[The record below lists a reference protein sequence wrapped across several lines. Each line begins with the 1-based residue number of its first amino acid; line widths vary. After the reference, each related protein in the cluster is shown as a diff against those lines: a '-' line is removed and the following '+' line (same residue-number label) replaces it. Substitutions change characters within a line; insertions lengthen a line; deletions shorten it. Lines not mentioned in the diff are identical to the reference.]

1 MLEGIPS
8 GRRVFVDSNI
18 FIYHFLD
25 LSDRCTV
32 FLERISAHQLR
43 GFTSTV
49 VMAEVLHKLMI
60 AEVAENYKLNRREV
74 NQFIKR
80 CPSVISELER
90 CEAAIQQIPEFN
102 IEILPLMSG
111 IDIESRNI
119 RHDHNLMTNDSINL
133 FLMKLAALEDIATND
148 SDFDR
153 IPWIRV
159 WKPH

>member
-1 MLEGIPS
+1 MLEDLPS

-25 LSDRCTV
+25 ISDQCTA
-32 FLERISAHQLR
+32 FLERIDSHEIC
-43 GFTSTV
+43 GFTSTI

-60 AEVAENYKLNRREV
+60 AEIAENYKMNRREV

-90 CEAAIQQIPEFN
+90 CEIAIRKISEFD
-102 IEILPLMSG
+102 IEILPIMSG
-111 IDIESRNI
+111 VILESRNL
-119 RHDHNLMTNDSINL
+119 RYEHKLMTNDSINL
-133 FLMKLAALEDIATND
+133 FLMKLTGLEDIASND

-153 IPWIRV
+153 VPWIKV
-159 WKPH
+159 WKPY

>member
-1 MLEGIPS
+1 MLEDLPS

-25 LSDRCTV
+25 ISDRCTA
-32 FLERISAHQLR
+32 FLERIDSHEIC
-43 GFTSTV
+43 GFTSTI

-60 AEVAENYKLNRREV
+60 AEIAENYKMNRREV

-90 CEAAIQQIPEFN
+90 CEIAVRKISEFD
-102 IEILPLMSG
+102 IEILPIMSG
-111 IDIESRNI
+111 VVLESRKL
-119 RHDHNLMTNDSINL
+119 RYEHKLMTNDSINL
-133 FLMKLAALEDIATND
+133 FLMKLTGLEDIASND

-153 IPWIRV
+153 VPWIKV
-159 WKPH
+159 WMPY

>member
-1 MLEGIPS
+1 MLGDLPS

-25 LSDRCTV
+25 ISDRCTA
-32 FLERISAHQLR
+32 FLERIDSHEIC
-43 GFTSTV
+43 GFTSTI

-60 AEVAENYKLNRREV
+60 AEIAENYKMNRREV

-90 CEAAIQQIPEFN
+90 CETAIRQISEFD
-102 IEILPLMSG
+102 IEILPIMSG
-111 IDIESRNI
+111 VVLESRNL
-119 RHDHNLMTNDSINL
+119 RYEHKLMTNDSINL
-133 FLMKLAALEDIATND
+133 FLMKLTGLEDIASND

-153 IPWIRV
+153 VPWIKV
-159 WKPH
+159 WKPY

>member
-1 MLEGIPS
+1 
-8 GRRVFVDSNI
+8 
-18 FIYHFLD
+18 
-25 LSDRCTV
+25 
-32 FLERISAHQLR
+32 
-43 GFTSTV
+43 
-49 VMAEVLHKLMI
+49 MI
-60 AEVAENYKLNRREV
+60 AEIAENYKMNRHEV

-90 CEAAIQQIPEFN
+90 CEAAIQQIPVFD

-111 IDIESRNI
+111 IVLESRNL
-119 RHDHNLMTNDSINL
+119 RHNHNLMTNDSINL
-133 FLMKLAALEDIATND
+133 LLMKLTALEDIATND

>member
-1 MLEGIPS
+1 MLEDLPS

-25 LSDRCTV
+25 ISDRCTT
-32 FLERISAHQLR
+32 FLERIDTHEIC
-43 GFTSTV
+43 GFTSTI
-49 VMAEVLHKLMI
+49 VMTEVLHKLMI
-60 AEVAENYKLNRREV
+60 AEVAENYKMNRREV

-90 CEAAIQQIPEFN
+90 CEIAIRKISEFD

-111 IDIESRNI
+111 VVLESRNL
-119 RHDHNLMTNDSINL
+119 RYEHKLMTNDSINL
-133 FLMKLAALEDIATND
+133 FLMKLTGLEDIASND

-153 IPWIRV
+153 VPWIRV
-159 WKPH
+159 WKPY

>member
-1 MLEGIPS
+1 MLEDLPS

-25 LSDRCTV
+25 ISDRCTA
-32 FLERISAHQLR
+32 FLERIDYHEIC
-43 GFTSTV
+43 GFTSTI

-60 AEVAENYKLNRREV
+60 AEIAENYKMNRREV

-90 CEAAIQQIPEFN
+90 CETAIRQISEFD
-102 IEILPLMSG
+102 IEILPIMSG
-111 IDIESRNI
+111 VVLESRNL
-119 RHDHNLMTNDSINL
+119 RYEHKLMTNDSINL
-133 FLMKLAALEDIATND
+133 FLMKLTGLEDIASND

-153 IPWIRV
+153 VPWIKV
-159 WKPH
+159 WKPY

>member
-1 MLEGIPS
+1 MLEDLPS

-25 LSDRCTV
+25 ISDRCTA
-32 FLERISAHQLR
+32 FLERIDSHEIC
-43 GFTSTV
+43 GFTSTI

-60 AEVAENYKLNRREV
+60 AEIAENYKMNRREV

-90 CEAAIQQIPEFN
+90 CEIAVRKISEFD
-102 IEILPLMSG
+102 IEILPIMSG
-111 IDIESRNI
+111 VVLESRNL
-119 RHDHNLMTNDSINL
+119 RYEHKLMTNDSINL
-133 FLMKLAALEDIATND
+133 FLMKLTGLEDIASND

-153 IPWIRV
+153 VPWIKV
-159 WKPH
+159 WMPY